1 MKGKTGGQNMQELLK
16 RKKGLH
22 RSVLIVDD
30 EFIEREILG
39 EMLKNDYS
47 VRYAENGAQA
57 LAMIRKNKLTLS
69 LVILDLH
76 MPELDGYSL
85 LQIMRADSELR
96 RIPVI
101 VLTSE
106 AGAEVKCLQLGAADF
121 FTKPYDMPDIIRAR
135 VSHAIELA
143 EDSIII
149 HEIER
154 DPLTGLF
161 NKEFF
166 FEYGKRLDQQND
178 HMKMDALV
186 MDINRFRIVNELYG
200 KHYGDL
206 VLKKIGCSIH
216 ELVERS
222 GGLACRYDGNCFY
235 VYLPHREDLSEKLPD
250 YIARVSELLG
260 DRKITV
266 RMGVYSDDGEELDM
280 ERRFDR
286 ARLAERKLR
295 NSYETRFNFYNAEL
309 HRKELHAER
318 LINDME
324 QALAEKQFRVYYQP
338 KYNIQGTKPVLT
350 SAEALVR
357 WFHPEFGMVSPGEF
371 IPVFEKNGLI
381 QQLDRYVWNEAAA
394 KIAEWHRTFG
404 FYLPVSVNVS
414 RVDVFNPQLGDILCE
429 IADRNG
435 LSAENLLLEITE
447 SAYTDNS
454 RQIIDTVSALRSRGF
469 RIEMDDFGCGYSSLN
484 MLTSLPIDALKLD
497 MNFIRNICTDK
508 KAYKLVAIMIDIAK
522 LLEVPVIAEGV
533 EIREQMDLLK
543 DLGCD
548 IIQGYYFS
556 KPLPAEDFDKLLTA
570 EREAKEHAYN

>member
-1 MKGKTGGQNMQELLK
+1 M
-16 RKKGLH
+16 
-22 RSVLIVDD
+22 
-30 EFIEREILG
+30 
-39 EMLKNDYS
+39 
-47 VRYAENGAQA
+47 
-57 LAMIRKNKLTLS
+57 
-69 LVILDLH
+69 
-76 MPELDGYSL
+76 
-85 LQIMRADSELR
+85 
-96 RIPVI
+96 
-101 VLTSE
+101 
-106 AGAEVKCLQLGAADF
+106 
-121 FTKPYDMPDIIRAR
+121 
-135 VSHAIELA
+135 
-143 EDSIII
+143 
-149 HEIER
+149 
-154 DPLTGLF
+154 
-161 NKEFF
+161 
-166 FEYGKRLDQQND
+166 
-178 HMKMDALV
+178 
-186 MDINRFRIVNELYG
+186 
-200 KHYGDL
+200 
-206 VLKKIGCSIH
+206 
-216 ELVERS
+216 
-222 GGLACRYDGNCFY
+222 
-235 VYLPHREDLSEKLPD
+235 
-250 YIARVSELLG
+250 SELLG

-309 HRKELHAER
+309 HSKELHAER

-508 KAYKLVAIMIDIAK
+508 KAYKLVAIMMDIAK